1 MLIGVWLGNLNANY
15 LGSYLHTS
23 LGKGS
28 DCKLKIGILNGG
40 GDCAGLN
47 AVTRAVVRKSEQF
60 GYDVVG
66 IRHGWAGLL
75 ALDTVQLRWRDV
87 SSIIGQG
94 GTILHTTRTNPFSR
108 TDGPQTVLRN
118 IKELGLDALV
128 AVGGEDT
135 LSVAAKLSPM
145 GLKVVGVPKT
155 IDNDIVATDVT
166 FGFDSAVN
174 VTVEAID
181 GIQTTGESHDRIMVV
196 EVMGRHAGWIAAYA
210 GLASGANLVLIPE
223 KPIDLDDVAAFLKKR
238 HAAGATAS
246 IVVVGE
252 GCALRNYP
260 AGDSSKL
267 DEFGHVRLGGI
278 GSLLAGE
285 LEKRVGIETRAVV
298 LGHVVRGGSPTA
310 YDRILATRLGVAA
323 MECVKNGEFGVM
335 VCVHGNVVSKVLL
348 ADILGKMKSLDD
360 ETLALTRD
368 FSL

>member
-1 MLIGVWLGNLNANY
+1 
-15 LGSYLHTS
+15 
-23 LGKGS
+23 
-28 DCKLKIGILNGG
+28 LKIGILNGG

-60 GYDVVG
+60 GYEVVG

-75 ALDTVQLRWRDV
+75 NLDTVRLTWRDV
-87 SSIIGQG
+87 SHIISQG
-94 GTILHTTRTNPFSR
+94 GTILHTTRTNPFNR
-108 TDGPQTVLRN
+108 KDGPQTVLAN
-118 IKELGLDALV
+118 VTKLSLDALV

-135 LSVAAKLSPM
+135 LSVAAKLSAM

-166 FGFDSAVN
+166 FGFDSAVD

-181 GIQTTGESHDRIMVV
+181 RIQTTGESHDRIMVV

-210 GLASGANLVLIPE
+210 GLASGANLILVPE
-223 KPIDLDDVAAFLKKR
+223 ESVDLNDVAAFLRKR
-238 HAAGATAS
+238 HASGATAS
-246 IVVVGE
+246 IVIVGE
-252 GCALRNYP
+252 GCNLKDHP
-260 AGDSSKL
+260 ASNMAKV

-278 GSLLAGE
+278 GDVLARE

-298 LGHVVRGGSPTA
+298 LGHIVRGGPPSA

-323 MECVKNGEFGVM
+323 MQCVKDGEFGVM
-335 VCVHGNVVSKVLL
+335 VAVRGNVISKVPLV
-348 ADILGKMKSLDD
+348 DILGKMKNLDK
-360 ETLALTRD
+360 ETLTITKD

>member
-1 MLIGVWLGNLNANY
+1 MKV
-15 LGSYLHTS
+15 
-23 LGKGS
+23 
-28 DCKLKIGILNGG
+28 GILNGG

-60 GYDVVG
+60 GYEVVG

-75 ALDTVQLRWRDV
+75 NLDTVPLTWRDA
-87 SSIIGQG
+87 SHIIGQG

-108 TDGPQTVLRN
+108 KDGPERALANVRT
-118 IKELGLDALV
+118 LGLDALV

-145 GLKVVGVPKT
+145 GLKVVAVPKT
-155 IDNDIVATDVT
+155 IDNDIMGTDAT

-181 GIQTTGESHDRIMVV
+181 RIQTTGESHDRIMVV

-210 GLASGANLVLIPE
+210 GLASGANLILVPE
-223 KPIDLDDVAAFLKKR
+223 ESVDLDEVAAFLKKR
-238 HAAGATAS
+238 HASGATAS

-252 GCALRNYP
+252 GCNLKDHP
-260 AGDSSKL
+260 AGNATKV
-267 DEFGHVRLGGI
+267 DEFGHPRLGGI
-278 GSLLAGE
+278 GDLLARE

-298 LGHVVRGGSPTA
+298 LGHVVRGGPPSA
-310 YDRILATRLGVAA
+310 YDRILATRLAIAA
-323 MECVKNGEFGVM
+323 MQCVKDGEFGVM
-335 VCVHGNVVSKVLL
+335 VCVHGNSISKVPLVGIT
-348 ADILGKMKSLDD
+348 AKMRNLDQ
-360 ETLALTRD
+360 ETLSMAKD